1 MWSTANKERSVR
13 HILKLLPRKLKE
25 FVLANVSETHSDFT
39 FSISVDLQAQRLIV
53 QYLGAESLLRCAET
67 PALLVTARRLEQPVT
82 RWIPT
87 PPLHTTTEAL
97 AVSAHSLCS
106 ICGNESF
113 SANIT
118 NCLESIS
125 LISLCWA
132 ALHSCWMCD
141 YLEHVPCIV
150 TCHSEN
156 VSMRNPEWRD
166 EIRLLTLVQLS
177 YCNAV
182 ENDV

>member
-1 MWSTANKERSVR
+1 MHEEQTLQKCISGTFQYNLEMWSTANKERSVR

-97 AVSAHSLCS
+97 QSLLTHSVLFVATS
-106 ICGNESF
+106 LF
-113 SANIT
+113 LLT
-118 NCLESIS
+118 S
-125 LISLCWA
+125 LIAWKVYPSFPYA
-132 ALHSCWMCD
+132 ELHFTHAGC
-141 YLEHVPCIV
+141 V
-150 TCHSEN
+150 T
-156 VSMRNPEWRD
+156 
-166 EIRLLTLVQLS
+166 I
-177 YCNAV
+177 
-182 ENDV
+182 